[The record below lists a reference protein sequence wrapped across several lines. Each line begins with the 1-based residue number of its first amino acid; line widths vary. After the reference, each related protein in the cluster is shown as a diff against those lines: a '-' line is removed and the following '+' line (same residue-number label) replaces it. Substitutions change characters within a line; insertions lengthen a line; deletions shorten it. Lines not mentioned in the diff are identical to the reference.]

1 MPVMTLLPNGTTIN
15 TGWVANTGTVHDALD
30 DDNDDTSYVACSV
43 DAKRIILDFANPTVA
58 EADID
63 FSAGISIRF
72 TSSGRCPGRG
82 TSGSDVDIN
91 FQTPFGF
98 SETINYFNNAN
109 YETEN
114 GTARTSKPITGN
126 AWEYSDLEDLQMRC
140 VKSGTA
146 VVRLSYV
153 AFEVT
158 YTEAVSADNATFF
171 GANF

>member
-1 MPVMTLLPNGTTIN
+1 MPTMILLPDGTVNN

-30 DDNDDTSYVACSV
+30 DDNGDTSYVATSTNSH
-43 DAKRIILDFANPTVA
+43 RIILDFANPTVA

-72 TSSGRCPGRG
+72 ITSGRCPSRG
-82 TSGSDVDIN
+82 ASGSDVDIK
-91 FQTPFGF
+91 FQTPSGF
-98 SETINYFNNAN
+98 DETINYHNNVS

-114 GTARTSKPITGN
+114 GTARTTKPDSS
-126 AWEYSDLEDLQMRC
+126 AWEYSDLEDLQIRC
-140 VKSGTA
+140 TKSGTA
-146 VVRLSYV
+146 EARLSYV
-153 AFEVT
+153 VFEVT